1 MAASVARH
9 NPTEAVRVSD
19 PMAIAGRIP
28 TVVLNSDRTAVNIM
42 TRFTKIVL
50 IQAWGAAS
58 MPVTGIGG
66 SSRSWVP
73 GGLIYGQ
80 PSTANTELVR
90 AAAHRYCLCLNAT
103 NHVACVG
110 WHRRGL
116 GVAARR
122 AHPRFRMERD
132 GAAATPPSGRGA
144 GHGRSDRT
152 DTGGVP
158 AVMPDSADAGAVI
171 ANGRELS

>member
-19 PMAIAGRIP
+19 PMAIAGRVP

-58 MPVTGIGG
+58 MPVTGIRG

-80 PSTANTELVR
+80 PSQPIPNWSGLPPTATASTSMRRTTWLAWGGTAEASAWQQGVPT
-90 AAAHRYCLCLNAT
+90 HVSEWNAT
-103 NHVACVG
+103 APPRHHPAAVV
-110 WHRRGL
+110 RG
-116 GVAARR
+116 
-122 AHPRFRMERD
+122 
-132 GAAATPPSGRGA
+132 TA
-144 GHGRSDRT
+144 GQTAPTQVVSR
-152 DTGGVP
+152 P
-158 AVMPDSADAGAVI
+158 
-171 ANGRELS
+171 

>member
-1 MAASVARH
+1 
-9 NPTEAVRVSD
+9 
-19 PMAIAGRIP
+19 
-28 TVVLNSDRTAVNIM
+28 M

-58 MPVTGIGG
+58 MPVTGIRG

-90 AAAHRYCLCLNAT
+90 AAAHRYRLYLNAT

-122 AHPRFRMERD
+122 AHLRFRMERD

-158 AVMPDSADAGAVI
+158 AVMPDSATPGQ
-171 ANGRELS
+171 

>member
-19 PMAIAGRIP
+19 PMAIAGRVP

-58 MPVTGIGG
+58 MPVTGIRG

-90 AAAHRYCLCLNAT
+90 AAAHRYRLYLNAT
-103 NHVACVG
+103 NHVAWWG
-110 WHRRGL
+110 GTAEALAWQQ
-116 GVAARR
+116 
-122 AHPRFRMERD
+122 
-132 GAAATPPSGRGA
+132 
-144 GHGRSDRT
+144 
-152 DTGGVP
+152 GVP
-158 AVMPDSADAGAVI
+158 THVSGWNATAPPRHHPAAVVRGRAGRPHRHRWCPGRDAG
-171 ANGRELS
+171 